1 LKEQTVKEK
10 FPIPVV
16 EELLDEHCGTSFFSK
31 IDLRSGY
38 HQVLMH
44 VDDIAKMAF
53 QMHQGLFEFLVMPFS
68 LTNTSA
74 TFQALMNDV
83 LQPFLCRFIL
93 VFVDD
98 ILIYSYS
105 WSEHLWHLWLIL
117 TMLKEHQL
125 FMKRAKC
132 AFSCTKI
139 FYLSHVISSAGVTM
153 NQNKVQAVLDWPV
166 PAMVHAVPTFL
177 GLAGYYH
184 CFIHDYSAIS

>member
-1 LKEQTVKEK
+1 LKERTVKEK

-38 HQVLMH
+38 HQVLMD

-83 LQPFLCRFIL
+83 LQPFLYCFIL
-93 VFVDD
+93 VFFDD
-98 ILIYSYS
+98 ILIYSHS

-117 TMLKEHQL
+117 TTLKEHQL

-132 AFSCTKI
+132 AFGCTKI
-139 FYLSHVISSAGVTM
+139 FYLSNMISSGGVAM
-153 NQNKVQAVLDWPV
+153 YQNKVQAVLDRLV
-166 PAMVHAVPTFL
+166 PTMVHAVPTFL
-177 GLAGYYH
+177 GLVGYYRY
-184 CFIHDYSAIS
+184 FIHDYGAIS

>member
-38 HQVLMH
+38 HQVLMD

-98 ILIYSYS
+98 ILIYSHS

-117 TMLKEHQL
+117 TTLKEHQL

-139 FYLSHVISSAGVTM
+139 FYLSHVISSAGVAM
-153 NQNKVQAVLDWPV
+153 NQNKVQAVLDWLV

-177 GLAGYYH
+177 GLAGCYR